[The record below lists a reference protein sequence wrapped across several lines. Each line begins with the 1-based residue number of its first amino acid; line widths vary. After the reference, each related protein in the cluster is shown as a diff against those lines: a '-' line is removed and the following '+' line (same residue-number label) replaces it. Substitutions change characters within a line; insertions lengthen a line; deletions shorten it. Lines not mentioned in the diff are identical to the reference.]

1 MPVSSITTPE
11 VQKTRGTSIRERYNR
26 EVAELQDILDI
37 LVREILDSIVEED
50 SRKVAMDL
58 PEDRKV

>member
-1 MPVSSITTPE
+1 M
-11 VQKTRGTSIRERYNR
+11 ERYNR